1 MKRVKDDLGSIID
14 AEDNLPRM
22 LLIEEAIDAALEIR
36 EEVAK
41 SYALSDIITT
51 ITDLARETNNE
62 NALNRIEHLLEDI
75 TNLGAKVRAICYY
88 SVALAD
94 FGYKEKAEQMLIK
107 ALNLSVRIKDDFD
120 QRDAFLEV
128 ATAAADLAFLLG
140 RRDLIKL
147 AKGLAEQLTKEQ
159 IVYLKGYL
167 AQTVPAE
174 EGLALFREAITT
186 GESIENPISRSK
198 AFLDLANLLASFDL
212 EETNDD

>member
-22 LLIEEAIDAALEIR
+22 LLIEEAIDAALEIK

-41 SYALSDIITT
+41 SYALSDIVTT

-62 NALNRIEHLLEDI
+62 NALNRIEYLLEHI
-75 TNLGAKVRAICYY
+75 GNLGAKVRTLCYY

-94 FGYKEKAEQMLIK
+94 FGYEEKSEQMLIQ

-128 ATAAADLAFLLG
+128 ATAAADLSFLLG
-140 RRDLIKL
+140 KRELIKL
-147 AKGLAEQLTKEQ
+147 AKGLADELTKEQ

-167 AQTVPAE
+167 AQILPSE
-174 EGLALFREAITT
+174 ESLILFREAISL

-198 AFLDLANLLASFDL
+198 AFLDLANVLASFDM
-212 EETNDD
+212 EEPNED